1 MREHEP
7 VPLDA
12 MVLLFAIV
20 GLVVAVIYS
29 IDWSGV
35 I

>member
-1 MREHEP
+1 MKETDP
-7 VPLDA
+7 VSAELMA
-12 MVLLFAIV
+12 ALFAIV

-29 IDWSGV
+29 IDWSTL